1 VTGVRDG
8 KPAFARVFE
17 RRRGIL
23 EPYGRRM
30 HVVADAEGGYGVD
43 MAPECRMGRC
53 EARGARM
60 AYRKAMWA
68 DPKTA
73 RGGASNSE

>member
-8 KPAFARVFE
+8 KPAFARMFE

-30 HVVADAEGGYGVD
+30 HVVADAEGGYG
-43 MAPECRMGRC
+43 E
-53 EARGARM
+53 
-60 AYRKAMWA
+60 WA

-73 RGGASNSE
+73 RHGGASNSE